1 MMKTK
6 IQKIFKTAWTFIKS
20 FTIIPT
26 LKCKRQQFII
36 EKQIELIK
44 KADDVSYIKDFL
56 DETPLKKQPFSKIKA
71 AFYTIIVLC
80 ILTLL
85 GVNIEPIIL
94 LIKPILMY

>member
-1 MMKTK
+1 MSVTFKSIVKT
-6 IQKIFKTAWTFIKS
+6 IWLFIKS
-20 FTIIPT
+20 FTIIPK
-26 LKCKRQQFII
+26 LKCKRQRVII